1 LPKRPVRGACSDVV
15 CLVDYT
21 HQPPSMRAALR
32 YHLRA
37 ARGKVA
43 NVVDGAK
50 RLLLAESSND
60 AWDYVSL
67 TGTSTEVSTYNP
79 PPSSPSAATTTKA
92 GKKKNAWGP
101 LVRDA
106 EFADVSTPP
115 APSPSSRAP
124 LAPRR
129 PPVVP
134 TAPSGPS

>member
-1 LPKRPVRGACSDVV
+1 VRGACSNVV

-37 ARGKVA
+37 ARGKLV
-43 NVVDGAK
+43 NFVDGTK
-50 RLLLAESSND
+50 RILLAESSNG

-67 TGTSTEVSTYNP
+67 TGTSTKDSTYYH
-79 PPSSPSAATTTKA
+79 SPSPKA
-92 GKKKNAWGP
+92 VKKNTWGKPNKAEPSLP

-106 EFADVSTPP
+106 EFVDVSKSPP
-115 APSPSSRAP
+115 RSSASSRAP

-129 PPVVP
+129 PPAVP
-134 TAPSGPS
+134 NAPAKRE